1 MRRRDFIKA
10 VAGSSVAWSLA
21 ARAQQPGK
29 VFRIGFLGASR
40 DAPGTAANYKAFS
53 DELREDGFSEGQ
65 HLVIEYRWSDDPRGV
80 SVAGAELRRAHLDVI
95 VAQGPEV
102 ALKAVIDPSHPI
114 PIVLQAIN
122 YDPIARGYVAS
133 LARPGGNITGL
144 FYQQAELAAKKV
156 ELLTQAV
163 PGRTSLGILWDA
175 LVSDEFEAAQRAG
188 NALRLELHALKL
200 ENPPYNFTAA
210 FQTIGQSGAQML
222 LVLSSPLFALH
233 HREIAKLAI
242 DHRLPA
248 MFIFKTYVE
257 RFGV

>member
-1 MRRRDFIKA
+1 
-10 VAGSSVAWSLA
+10 
-21 ARAQQPGK
+21 
-29 VFRIGFLGASR
+29 
-40 DAPGTAANYKAFS
+40 
-53 DELREDGFSEGQ
+53 
-65 HLVIEYRWSDDPRGV
+65 
-80 SVAGAELRRAHLDVI
+80 
-95 VAQGPEV
+95 
-102 ALKAVIDPSHPI
+102 
-114 PIVLQAIN
+114 
-122 YDPIARGYVAS
+122 
-133 LARPGGNITGL
+133 
-144 FYQQAELAAKKV
+144 
-156 ELLTQAV
+156 
-163 PGRTSLGILWDA
+163 
-175 LVSDEFEAAQRAG
+175 VSDEFEAAQRAG